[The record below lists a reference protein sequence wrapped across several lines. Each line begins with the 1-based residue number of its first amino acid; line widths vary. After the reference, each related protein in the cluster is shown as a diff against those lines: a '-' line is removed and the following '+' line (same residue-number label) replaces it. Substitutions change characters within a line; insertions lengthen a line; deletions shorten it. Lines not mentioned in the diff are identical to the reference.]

1 MLSNGVSLA
10 LTHNGY
16 VVDHVRTGTDADRA
30 LTITEYDLLVLDLG
44 LPEMDGL
51 TVLTNLRKRGKA
63 TPVLILTARDGLNDR
78 VTGLDLG
85 ANDYMTKPFH
95 LAELEARV
103 RALLRKESWGN
114 LTDIK
119 YGEFCFD
126 TVGRRLT
133 VKGEPVELSARE
145 VEVLEMMLQRVG
157 KVINKN
163 QIREHLSSWEEQIS
177 FNAIEIVVH
186 RLRKKLEDSG
196 SNIRTIRG
204 LGYLFEPPPS

>member
-1 MLSNGVSLA
+1 
-10 LTHNGY
+10 
-16 VVDHVRTGTDADRA
+16 
-30 LTITEYDLLVLDLG
+30 DLG